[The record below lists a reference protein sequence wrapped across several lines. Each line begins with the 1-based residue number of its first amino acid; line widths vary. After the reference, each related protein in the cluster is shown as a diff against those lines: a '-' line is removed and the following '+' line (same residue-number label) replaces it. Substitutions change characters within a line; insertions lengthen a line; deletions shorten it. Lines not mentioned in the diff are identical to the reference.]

1 LTDFDEALVDYLL
14 GRPGIA
20 ALVARRIL
28 PGYFPQSEQMP
39 AIAYSLEDDASQQTQ
54 QGPSGM
60 RMAIY
65 LINIWA
71 DTRREVMA
79 VAREV
84 RSALDGYRGAFKDV
98 PVTGAFL
105 DNMARE
111 RDSDTEAYCVSMRF
125 TIHYQESL

>member
-1 LTDFDEALVDYLL
+1 MTDFDEALVDYLL
-14 GRPGIA
+14 GCQGIA
-20 ALVARRIL
+20 ALVDRRIF
-28 PGYFPQSEQMP
+28 PDCFPQDEQLP
-39 AIAYSLEDDASQQTQ
+39 AIAYTLEDDSSQQTL

-60 RMAIY
+60 RAAIY

-71 DTRREVMA
+71 DTRRDVMA
-79 VAREV
+79 VARQV
-84 RSALDGYRGAFKDV
+84 RFALDGYRGAFKDI

-125 TIHYQESL
+125 TINYQESL